1 MGAEIYW
8 RNSSVWQLPQRNRWT
23 RSATVTRLIQSH
35 CTHRGRHHPSH
46 EASITWP
53 NNPALNIWFP
63 SSSLLRHGAQTGRR
77 QRSWK
82 TNKHSPGWS
91 MSCSLP
97 LYNGSQ
103 CHNGGPLLS
112 FSQKKFPW
120 LTTHSGWQLCS
131 YLANVS
137 IAGPGTEKGN
147 TNYGLQFGGG
157 LLK

>member
-1 MGAEIYW
+1 MAAEIYW
-8 RNSSVWQLPQRNRWT
+8 RNSSVWT
-23 RSATVTRLIQSH
+23 IATKKPLAKVCYCDLTGGF
-35 CTHRGRHHPSH
+35 CTHRGRTIHHN
-46 EASITWP
+46 EASITRP
-53 NNPALNIWFP
+53 DNPSLNILFP
-63 SSSLLRHGAQTGRR
+63 SSNLLRHGAQTGCR
-77 QRSWK
+77 QLSWK

-91 MSCSLP
+91 VSCSSPRIMAHNDGASP
-97 LYNGSQ
+97 LF
-103 CHNGGPLLS
+103 LS
-112 FSQKKFPW
+112 KKFPAPS

>member
-8 RNSSVWQLPQRNRWT
+8 RNSSVWQLAQRNRWT
-23 RSATVTRLIQSH
+23 RSATVTWLLVVSLHSQ
-35 CTHRGRHHPSH
+35 GPHHPSP
-46 EASITWP
+46 EASITRP
-53 NNPALNIWFP
+53 DDPSLNIWYSHP
-63 SSSLLRHGAQTGRR
+63 RVRHGAQTGCR
-77 QRSWK
+77 QLSWK

-91 MSCSLP
+91 LSCSSPWLMA
-97 LYNGSQ
+97 
-103 CHNGGPLLS
+103 HNRGASHLRLS
-112 FSQKKFPW
+112 KKFPASW

-137 IAGPGTEKGN
+137 IAGPGAEKGN